1 MIQFYSE
8 KQGGVVVAIFRA
20 TEQGEKLDAYIS
32 RFVGHELHNVF
43 VDRGLNN
50 PNIRVV
56 IKGLNDLAQH
66 PISSITGHPE
76 VSLRGSQFRKGFMN
90 VVILWGGMGLP
101 QPTRVMDDIVNEY
114 FSRYDH
120 YVESHLDNP
129 YLRVLVQIANTAH
142 WVEYDNQVLS
152 QL

>member
-1 MIQFYSE
+1 MVQFYYE
-8 KQGGVVVAIFRA
+8 KQNGVVVAIFRA
-20 TEQGEKLDAYIS
+20 TKQGEKLDAYIS

-56 IKGLNDLAQH
+56 IKGINDLAQH
-66 PISSITGHPE
+66 PIAPIIDHPE
-76 VSLRGSQFRKGFMN
+76 VSLHGSQFKKGAMN
-90 VVILWGGMGLP
+90 VVILWGGMGMP
-101 QPTRVMDDIVNEY
+101 HPTRVMDDIVNDY